1 MYSYI
6 IFIFGLLFFIE
17 YYFFSNDKKYLLIYV
32 LRYILV
38 NIFICLIFFLFYKKG
53 LYFLLLLSFVKL
65 LVDIFFV
72 FKKLVFMQTDWK
84 KYYSKKPIKIITKKR
99 NNNICFIL
107 NVLKNN
113 SFFGGNVL
121 EYGGGNSMVAEAISN
136 SFDVRKFTIVDS
148 NKYGIELLKNRNI
161 DNLNARCESIFEYKD
176 EKIYDLIY
184 SIGLIEHFQEND
196 LIKCIKEHFRY
207 VKDGGYVLITF
218 PVKCFR
224 YMFIR
229 TVMEVFNLWRYTDEV
244 PLNNKKIGDILKD
257 YGDVIVN
264 EVNSKLILPQ
274 AIILVKKGVKLENEK

>member
-72 FKKLVFMQTDWK
+72 FKKLVFKQTDWK
-84 KYYSKKPIKIITKKR
+84 KYYSKKPIKIIIKKR

-107 NVLKNN
+107 NVLKSN

-184 SIGLIEHFQEND
+184 SIGLIEHFQENN

-229 TVMEVFNLWRYTDEV
+229 AVMEVFNLWRYTDEV

-274 AIILVKKGVKLENEK
+274 AFILVKKGVKLENEK